1 MHIGLLLTV
10 DVRENGQQVPRAS
23 CSVARLGEKTAVS
36 RPRFRSPPLP
46 TPATNDKPRPAPMA
60 AVAARRLRV
69 LNRRGSLSPALST
82 AAPRSPRGR
91 LHSSRS
97 TECRCWTGLFLPAD
111 FCFVWIAR
119 AFFFFSLNR
128 SARAVHALH
137 HAAVRRRRGRDRAH
151 PPRVRGRQAQL
162 PQHPRRNQGHAQD
175 EPARSAGASL
185 FLPFR
190 RYS

>member
-1 MHIGLLLTV
+1 MWPPH
-10 DVRENGQQVPRAS
+10 VREKEATFAVRPVLAPSPR
-23 CSVARLGEKTAVS
+23 EKAAVS
-36 RPRFRSPPLP
+36 RPRFHSAPLP
-46 TPATNDKPRPAPMA
+46 TPPTTDRPRPAPMA
-60 AVAARRLRV
+60 AAAARRLRV
-69 LNRRGSLSPALST
+69 LTRRGSLSPAPST
-82 AAPRSPRGR
+82 AAPAPRSPRGR

-137 HAAVRRRRGRDRAH
+137 HASVRRRRGRDRAH

-162 PQHPRRNQGHAQD
+162 PQHSRRHQGHAQD
-175 EPARSAGASL
+175 EPARSAGASMVL
-185 FLPFR
+185 SFR